1 MVGGFCC
8 CSCNTCDRLDRR
20 LPASSENLHK
30 AAVVSFPALVY
41 LFVWVGAFTQVP
53 TGLGRVPSS
62 KHTRGG
68 SRPSTSPAPNK
79 KQKTNS
85 SGEPKQSHHGSP
97 LHAHTPLAEH
107 FPLWGP
113 SHPPQAPIYMIIHAN
128 THSRILSHTKPG
140 AEEVYVYIYIQL
152 YTYTYIRPAPLIYIY
167 T

>member
-41 LFVWVGAFTQVP
+41 LFVWVSAFTQVP

-79 KQKTNS
+79 KTKKKS
-85 SGEPKQSHHGSP
+85 SGEPPKSHHGSP
-97 LHAHTPLAEH
+97 LHEHTHLLQSISRFGAPRT
-107 FPLWGP
+107 
-113 SHPPQAPIYMIIHAN
+113 PPQAPIYMIIHAN

-140 AEEVYVYIYIQL
+140 AEEVYVKIHTTMYVHV
-152 YTYTYIRPAPLIYIY
+152 
-167 T
+167 

>member
-41 LFVWVGAFTQVP
+41 LFVWVSAFTQVP

-79 KQKTNS
+79 KTKNKKN
-85 SGEPKQSHHGSP
+85 SGEPPKSHHGSP
-97 LHAHTPLAEH
+97 LHEHTHKHLLQSISRSGAPHTPR
-107 FPLWGP
+107 
-113 SHPPQAPIYMIIHAN
+113 APIY
-128 THSRILSHTKPG
+128 
-140 AEEVYVYIYIQL
+140 IY
-152 YTYTYIRPAPLIYIY
+152 IYIY
-167 T
+167 TIINANKQPNFVAHEAGS